1 LLFASVTSV
10 AALFINPFGYRLVMY
25 PFNFLFHQQ
34 SNVQYVEEW
43 QSVDLSTGNGK
54 VALFVIFGLLAA
66 ALFSKRRW
74 KLEDVL
80 LTVFTLWAGLAHARF
95 LFFIGLTVVPIL
107 APHLQLFS
115 PYERELDK
123 PWLNAAIMAA
133 VIAGIVVFYPSG
145 AKLQQKVDEVFPTS
159 AIRFLQSRH
168 DQGRI
173 FNQYLWGGYMEWT
186 APELQTFIDGR
197 ADIFVYN
204 GTLDD
209 HRRATTIDAPLEVMN
224 KYKID
229 YALLQPDRPLTYLIG
244 HSAGWR
250 PIYKDEV
257 AVVFERI
264 PPGAVTSQ
272 PATQAN

>member
-1 LLFASVTSV
+1 
-10 AALFINPFGYRLVMY
+10 
-25 PFNFLFHQQ
+25 
-34 SNVQYVEEW
+34 
-43 QSVDLSTGNGK
+43 
-54 VALFVIFGLLAA
+54 
-66 ALFSKRRW
+66 
-74 KLEDVL
+74 
-80 LTVFTLWAGLAHARF
+80 
-95 LFFIGLTVVPIL
+95 
-107 APHLQLFS
+107 
-115 PYERELDK
+115 
-123 PWLNAAIMAA
+123 
-133 VIAGIVVFYPSG
+133 
-145 AKLQQKVDEVFPTS
+145 
-159 AIRFLQSRH
+159 
-168 DQGRI
+168 
-173 FNQYLWGGYMEWT
+173 MEWT

-250 PIYKDEV
+250 PIYKDKV

-264 PPGAVTSQ
+264 PPGTVTSQ